1 MSLKHPFLADDFQ
14 IRWSTLTAEH
24 VAPDVALA
32 IEQAQSVIDEIK
44 ACLLYTSPSP
54 RDRG

>member
-1 MSLKHPFLADDFQ
+1 MAAAEADAAQ
-14 IRWSTLTAEH
+14 TALIATLLEE
-24 VAPDVALA
+24 
-32 IEQAQSVIDEIK
+32 EQAEAVAK